1 MTSSSPDGDP
11 TMDADVRGERQARL
25 GTSRAPGWPVLLV
38 AAPILALLVLPLLAL
53 GLSSSPADLAAGVSD
68 PLFAPALWLSART
81 TIVSLGVVAVG
92 GTPLAWWL
100 ATASP
105 RRTRWVEVLVD
116 LPVVIPPAVVGIALL
131 QTFGRSGLLGGGLGA
146 LGVQI
151 PFTTTAVVLAQTVVS
166 APFYVQAAAA
176 AFRRVDPDL
185 LIVARTLGQSPPGA
199 FRRVAL
205 PLALPGLVGGAALAW
220 ARALGEFGAT
230 LLFAGN
236 LPGTTQTMPLAIY
249 MALESDVRVALALS
263 LVLAGVSVLLL
274 FALRAAPAA
283 WSVIHGATFGRGFR
297 RTDAHL
303 DRGGAS

>member
-1 MTSSSPDGDP
+1 MIRS
-11 TMDADVRGERQARL
+11 
-25 GTSRAPGWPVLLV
+25 GTGGWPVLLV
-38 AAPILALLVLPLLAL
+38 AAPVLGLLVLPLVALAL
-53 GLSSSPADLAAGVSD
+53 ASSPADLAAGVAD

-81 TIVSLGVVAVG
+81 TVVSLTVIVLG

-100 ATASP
+100 ASAP
-105 RRTRWVEVLVD
+105 PHRTRWVEVLVD

-131 QTFGRSGLLGGGLGA
+131 QTFGRGGLLGAQLTA
-146 LGVQI
+146 LGIQI
-151 PFTTTAVVLAQTVVS
+151 PFTTTAVVLAQIVVA

-176 AFRRVDPDL
+176 AFRRIDPDL
-185 LIVARTLGQSPPGA
+185 LLVARTLGQSPAGA

-205 PLALPGLVGGAALAW
+205 PLAVPGLVGGAALSW

-274 FALRAAPAA
+274 FALRMAPSA
-283 WSVIHGATFGRGFR
+283 WALLHGVTFGRVSR
-297 RTDAHL
+297 SPA
-303 DRGGAS
+303 GAEE